1 MVLGSK
7 GTYDS
12 PTRLVASNFLMCLV
26 LGFRV
31 FSFQWGCETCETCF
45 KSQPFMLASLNK
57 GRIIYPTV
65 DGRNPKQPPGM
76 YQTLYKEWDK
86 LPISTVSVKSM
97 VGWWLFLVQ
106 GHS

>member
-1 MVLGSK
+1 
-7 GTYDS
+7 
-12 PTRLVASNFLMCLV
+12 VASNFLMCLV

-57 GRIIYPTV
+57 RRIMYPTV

-76 YQTLYKEWDK
+76 YQTL
-86 LPISTVSVKSM
+86 
-97 VGWWLFLVQ
+97 
-106 GHS
+106 